1 MDLLL
6 LISRSSPLFTAGIYH
21 QDISSGNI
29 MGNFDC
35 SFKVIDFGLASFHVA
50 AKAPGFRRYGK
61 PRCGM
66 IIGQNNT
73 VNVARETREC
83 SSAVG
88 MLTGPSRGGSSITHS
103 GGSRILPSSDLPK
116 RPMMCQ
122 GSFSSTPSPGV
133 HLPIRSTLDPTR

>member
-1 MDLLL
+1 
-6 LISRSSPLFTAGIYH
+6 
-21 QDISSGNI
+21 
-29 MGNFDC
+29 MGNFEC

-83 SSAVG
+83 SSTVG
-88 MLTGPSRGGSSITHS
+88 MLTVTRSRGGSSITDS
-103 GGSRILPSSDLPK
+103 GGSRSNL
-116 RPMMCQ
+116 
-122 GSFSSTPSPGV
+122 
-133 HLPIRSTLDPTR
+133 